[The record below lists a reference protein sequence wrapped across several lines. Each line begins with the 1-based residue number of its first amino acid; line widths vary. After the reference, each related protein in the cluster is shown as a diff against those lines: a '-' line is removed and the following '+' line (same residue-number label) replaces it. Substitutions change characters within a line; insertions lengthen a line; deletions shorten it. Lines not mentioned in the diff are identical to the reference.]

1 MQHGARYG
9 SNMKKTRDKARYT
22 AMEILNRRDV
32 QDLPIDGII
41 ESAFNA
47 TSRSK
52 QDKAFIHN
60 LVYGVLRWRSRLDWI
75 IKHFSHIRI
84 DKIDPKVLN
93 ILRLGLFQI
102 LHLTRVPVSAA
113 VNTSVELTKSVA
125 DVRTVRFVNA
135 VLRKA
140 SVGLGE
146 VIFPDFKKNPIK
158 AIATTYAFP
167 EWLVERWL
175 ERYKAKETIALCEAA
190 NVIPPITV
198 RTNLLKTD
206 RESLQTMLQHEAAE
220 VLATTYSEV
229 GISFYRP
236 KLPIS
241 KLPSYQKGWFQVQ
254 DEAAQLVTQFF
265 NPQPTENILDACAG
279 LGGKTGHLAQ
289 LMSNQGRIIAM
300 DNNKQ
305 RLSQLRAEMMH
316 LGVAI
321 VTTNFHDLGKPF
333 DTVSSRMF
341 DRILLDAP
349 CSGLGV
355 IRRNPD
361 AKWIRSKMNLQT
373 YHQRQ
378 TDFLSAL
385 APQVKIGGVLQYV
398 VCSLEPEENEQVVN
412 TFLEDCPKFTVE
424 KFPNIP
430 SNLKSFVDADG
441 CFRTYPHT
449 GNMDGFFAVRFRRT
463 S

>member
-1 MQHGARYG
+1 
-9 SNMKKTRDKARYT
+9 MKKTRDKARHT
-22 AMEILNRRDV
+22 ALQILNRRDV
-32 QDLPIDGII
+32 QEGRVDGII
-41 ESAFNA
+41 ESAF
-47 TSRSK
+47 TSGSQSK

-60 LVYGVLRWRSRLDWI
+60 LVYGVLRWRGRLDWI
-75 IKHFSHIRI
+75 IKHFSHVRI

-113 VNTSVELTKSVA
+113 VNTSVELAKSVA
-125 DVRTVRFVNA
+125 DVRTVRYVNA

-140 SVGLGE
+140 SVGVGE
-146 VIFPDFKKNPIK
+146 VVFPDFNKNPK
-158 AIATTYAFP
+158 EAIAATYAFP

-175 ERYKAKETIALCEAA
+175 KRYSAKETIALCKAA

-206 RESLQTMLQHEAAE
+206 RERLIDMLQPEAE
-220 VLATTYSEV
+220 DVQATMYSDV
-229 GISFYRP
+229 GISFFRP
-236 KLPIS
+236 KLPLA
-241 KLPSYQKGWFQVQ
+241 KLPSYQKGWYQVQ
-254 DEAAQLVTQFF
+254 DEAAQLVSQFF
-265 NPQPTENILDACAG
+265 NPQPQDSVLDACAG
-279 LGGKTGHLAQ
+279 LGGKTGHIAQ

-300 DNNKQ
+300 DNHKQ

-316 LGVAI
+316 LGITI
-321 VTTNFHDLGKPF
+321 VTTNFHDLSQPL
-333 DTVSSRMF
+333 DRTPRRMF

-361 AKWIRSKMNLQT
+361 AKWIRSKMNLKT

-378 TDFLSAL
+378 TDFLSVL
-385 APQVKIGGVLQYV
+385 APQVKIGGILQYV
-398 VCSLEPEENEQVVN
+398 VCSLEPEENEHVVTRFQQN
-412 TFLEDCPKFTVE
+412 CPNFTVE
-424 KFPNIP
+424 KAPDIP
-430 SNLKSFVDADG
+430 PNLKSFVDTDG

-449 GNMDGFFAVRFRRT
+449 SNMDGFFAVRFKR
-463 S
+463 SS

>member
-1 MQHGARYG
+1 
-9 SNMKKTRDKARYT
+9 MKKPRDKARFT
-22 AMEILNRRDV
+22 AMQILNRRDDQEV
-32 QDLPIDGII
+32 PVDGII
-41 ESAFNA
+41 ESAFSASNQ
-47 TSRSK
+47 SK

-60 LVYGVLRWRSRLDWI
+60 LVYGVLRWRGRLDWI
-75 IKHFSHIRI
+75 IKHFSHVKI

-125 DVRTVRFVNA
+125 DVRTVRYVNA

-140 SVGLGE
+140 SVGVGE
-146 VIFPDFKKNPIK
+146 VVFPDFKKKPVQ
-158 AIATTYAFP
+158 AIAATYAFP

-175 ERYKAKETIALCEAA
+175 KRYSAQETIALCEAA

-198 RTNLLKTD
+198 RTNRLKTD
-206 RESLQTMLQHEAAE
+206 RESLIALLKHEAQD
-220 VLATTYSEV
+220 VQATTYSDV

-236 KLPIS
+236 RLPVS
-241 KLPSYQKGWFQVQ
+241 KLTSYQKGWFQVQ
-254 DEAAQLVTQFF
+254 DEGAQLVSQFF
-265 NPQPTENILDACAG
+265 NPQPRENILDACAG
-279 LGGKTGHLAQ
+279 LGGKTGHSAQ

-300 DNNKQ
+300 DKHKQ
-305 RLSQLRAEMMH
+305 RLVQLRAEMMH
-316 LGVAI
+316 LGITI
-321 VTTNFHDLGKPF
+321 VTTNFHDLNQPF
-333 DTVSSRMF
+333 ERMPRRMF

-361 AKWIRSKMNLQT
+361 AKWIPSKMNLQT

-378 TDFLSAL
+378 NVFLNAL
-385 APQVKIGGVLQYV
+385 ATQVKIGGILQYV
-398 VCSLEPEENEQVVN
+398 VCSLEPEENEHVVAN
-412 TFLEDCPKFTVE
+412 FLEGSPNFRVE
-424 KFPNIP
+424 TSPDVP
-430 SNLKSFVDADG
+430 ANLKSFINSKG
-441 CFRTYPHT
+441 YFRTYPHT
-449 GNMDGFFAVRFRRT
+449 GNMDGFFAVRFRRA